1 MGTLGLQLH
10 PLLGPLL
17 QPEGPQQPEEPQPP
31 GWLENTIIKRGFSLK
46 LSIAKICFYLTNA
59 TPSLKNCCKYSL
71 EN

>member
-1 MGTLGLQLH
+1 MGTVGLQLH

-46 LSIAKICFYLTNA
+46 LY
-59 TPSLKNCCKYSL
+59 P
-71 EN
+71 